1 MSGAIEP
8 LAMRAL
14 AGAALA
20 VVLAAF
26 GRPQLAQAHGP
37 PPVGVSIDEH
47 APGAITV
54 RQRRPHGAGALPLP
68 RFTAGCA
75 AIGPAHDDLE
85 ADAVITSQALRCGVA
100 LAGTAIEQPGLVPGG
115 ADAMLR
121 VALHDGT
128 VHRDVATA
136 AAPRIELPAVT
147 SGLAVFARH
156 VGLGASHLLGGADHL
171 AFALALVLLARTWRA
186 AIAGVSAFAVG
197 HSLTLVAA
205 TLGWLRIPSTWAEL
219 GIAASVVL
227 VALELARARPGPP
240 PRRLVVAASAAG
252 LVHGLGFATALAQM
266 GGAAL
271 VPALAGFNLG
281 VELGQLVGIAG
292 LGVGAVV
299 LRRVGVRDTARG
311 RVWIGHGLGVLAMAW
326 GFEVV
331 LMGIG

>member
-1 MSGAIEP
+1 MRFAIPWQVGGLAIVTLAIVVVGEP
-8 LAMRAL
+8 RI
-14 AGAALA
+14 A
-20 VVLAAF
+20 V
-26 GRPQLAQAHGP
+26 AHGP
-37 PPVGVSIDEH
+37 APIGVSIDEH
-47 APGAITV
+47 RPGEITV
-54 RQRRPHGAGALPLP
+54 RQRRAHGAVALPLP
-68 RFTAGCA
+68 RFTAGCT
-75 AIGPAHDDLE
+75 AIGSA
-85 ADAVITSQALRCGVA
+85 ADEVERESLVTSQAMRCDVA
-100 LAGTAIEQPGLVPGG
+100 LAGTTIEQPGLVPGG
-115 ADAMLR
+115 PDAMLR
-121 VALHDGT
+121 VALHDGA

-136 AAPRIELPAVT
+136 AAPRVEIPAAS
-147 SGLAVFARH
+147 SGLAVFTRH

-205 TLGWLRIPSTWAEL
+205 TLGWVRVPSTWAEL

-240 PRRLVVAASAAG
+240 PRRLVVAASVAG
-252 LVHGLGFATALAQM
+252 LVHGLGFATALAQS

-311 RVWIGHGLGVLAMAW
+311 RVWIGHGLGVLGMAW

-331 LMGIG
+331 MATIG

>member
-1 MSGAIEP
+1 MT
-8 LAMRAL
+8 RAL
-14 AGAALA
+14 ASIGGALA
-20 VVLAAF
+20 CLAVALVVL
-26 GRPQLAQAHGP
+26 GGPRLARAHGP
-37 PPVGVSIDEH
+37 APIGVSIDEH
-47 APGAITV
+47 APGEITV
-54 RQRRPHGAGALPLP
+54 RQRRAHGAVALPLP
-68 RFTAGCA
+68 RFTAECTA
-75 AIGPAHDDLE
+75 VGPA
-85 ADAVITSQALRCGVA
+85 ADEVERDALVTSQSMRCDVA

-115 ADAMLR
+115 PEAMLR
-121 VALHDGT
+121 VALHDGA

-136 AAPRIELPAVT
+136 AAPRVEIPAAS

-205 TLGWLRIPSTWAEL
+205 TLGWVRVPSAWAEL

-227 VALELARARPGPP
+227 VALELVRARPGPP
-240 PRRLVVAASAAG
+240 PRRLVFAASAAG
-252 LVHGLGFATALAQM
+252 LVHGLGFATALAQS

-299 LRRVGVRDTARG
+299 LRRVGVRDTVRG
-311 RVWIGHGLGVLAMAW
+311 RVWIGHGLGGLGMAW

-331 LMGIG
+331 MATIG